1 MSEPNLQDLQA
12 EVTSLKKIIN
22 VLIEQNDALKAE
34 NLRFKQQIELQKAI
48 DSTTSQHIGANSS
61 IDSLPL
67 QQLGVKNAIDSLT
80 SEQLGA
86 KEAIDSASSQ
96 DIGTNSAIHSTTP
109 QQTET
114 KEAIDST
121 TSQELAANNSIDS
134 EATSQSGMNRK
145 TDLLPAHVATTNEN
159 IYALAGKLYKA
170 GIGAGRV
177 KTAQIAAKL
186 LIHFYNQQPGE
197 YKYLLR
203 LTSYS
208 EGGLAKLLM
217 KLRQKGY
224 LIKSGFQQHTV
235 ADKGIKLMMEA
246 GCK

>member
-34 NLRFKQQIELQKAI
+34 NLRLKQQIELQKAI
-48 DSTTSQHIGANSS
+48 DSTTSQHIGADSS
-61 IDSLPL
+61 IDSLP
-67 QQLGVKNAIDSLT
+67 

>member
-34 NLRFKQQIELQKAI
+34 NLRLKQQIELQKAI
-48 DSTTSQHIGANSS
+48 DSTTSQHIGADSS

-67 QQLGVKNAIDSLT
+67 QQLGVKNAIDSLP

-86 KEAIDSASSQ
+86 
-96 DIGTNSAIHSTTP
+96 
-109 QQTET
+109 

-224 LIKSGFQQHTV
+224 LIKSGFPQHTV